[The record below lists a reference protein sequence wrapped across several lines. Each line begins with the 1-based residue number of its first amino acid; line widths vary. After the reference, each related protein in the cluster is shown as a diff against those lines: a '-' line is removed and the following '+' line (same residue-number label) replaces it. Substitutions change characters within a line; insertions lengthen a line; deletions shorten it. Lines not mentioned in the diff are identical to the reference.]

1 MDQETPAYPA
11 ASLSAKMSQ
20 YSVILLSLV
29 SVIIVASS
37 IGSVSS
43 FREYNRIVS
52 LYRELSLFYHNVRTS
67 RDNAQNYFYEMTG
80 ENLKSYQNSMYAA
93 SKNIDTLTAQ
103 SNDGSLRF
111 RFHILRNMLESCGEH
126 FEELN
131 SRGGARTA
139 YISKYQYLIYV
150 FDLVNYTQQEYYNY
164 LVNYTEA
171 RHTSLQTTWLQ
182 LFFAVLLVV
191 AGMILVALI
200 FRSNVKNSEL
210 NSMLRRKLLEAE
222 NENLRINE
230 ILIQSKLQSL
240 QAQMNPHFLFNT
252 LSMISQVAA
261 MEKAYET
268 EKLIDVITFMLRYS
282 LDKSNRMST
291 LHEEIECVRSYLYIQ
306 RMRFGDRITFE
317 LLIDGDLPNPV
328 LPGMFLQPLM
338 ENAVIH
344 GVNEMVSGA
353 LVTVAVRR
361 KKGALYL
368 SVEDNG
374 KGIPGEKL
382 EEYLNSDSYPD
393 KKTAA
398 ENHVGIINAKKRL
411 EILYGAMASF
421 HIESTEDVGTLVTI
435 TIRGDF

>member
-1 MDQETPAYPA
+1 
-11 ASLSAKMSQ
+11 MSQ
-20 YSVILLSLV
+20 YSFILLFLV
-29 SVIIVASS
+29 SIIIVASS
-37 IGSVSS
+37 AGSVRS

-52 LYRELSLFYHNVRTS
+52 LYRELSLLYHNVQTS

-80 ENLKSYQNSMYAA
+80 VNLDNYHRSMNAA
-93 SKNIDTLTAQ
+93 SKSIDTLMVQ
-103 SNDGSLRF
+103 SNDESLRF

-139 YISKYQYLIYV
+139 YTREYQYLIYV
-150 FDLVNYTQQEYYNY
+150 FGLVNDTQQEYYNY
-164 LVNYTEA
+164 LVLYTEA
-171 RHTSLQTTWLQ
+171 RHTTLQTAWMQ

-200 FRSNVKNSEL
+200 FRSNVKTSEL
-210 NSMLRRKLLEAE
+210 NSTLRRKLLEAE
-222 NENLRINE
+222 NENLRINK
-230 ILIQSKLQSL
+230 ILIQAKLQSL

-252 LSMISQVAA
+252 LSMISQIAA
-261 MEKAYET
+261 MEKAGET
-268 EKLIDVITFMLRYS
+268 EKLIEVITFILRYG

-291 LHEEIECVRSYLYIQ
+291 LHEEIECARNYLYIQ
-306 RMRFGDRITFE
+306 RMRFGDRINFE
-317 LLIDGDLPNPV
+317 LILDDNLPNTM
-328 LPGMFLQPLM
+328 LPGMLLQPLM
-338 ENAVIH
+338 ENAVLH
-344 GVNEMVSGA
+344 GVQEMLNGA
-353 LVTVAVRR
+353 VVTVAVRR
-361 KKGALYL
+361 KKGVLCL

-382 EEYLNSDSYPD
+382 EAYLNSDSYPD
-393 KKTAA
+393 ENASE

-411 EILYGAMASF
+411 EILYGTMASF